1 MPKSKTRKKKNN
13 RPAVR
18 ADKYGVATVQDH
30 LPAGGKLEKVKVELR
45 GHTWKVNRAAL
56 DDVEIME
63 QLVALETGNPRAIF
77 SVMNA
82 TLGAGQVQKVKKLLA
97 DPETGITKFSDY
109 SEFFQDLLEKIN
121 PNS

>member
-13 RPAVR
+13 RTAVR

-97 DPETGITKFSDY
+97 DHETGITKFSDY
-109 SEFFQDLLEKIN
+109 SEFFQDLLEKIS

>member
-1 MPKSKTRKKKNN
+1 MPKSKTRKKKNS

-18 ADKYGVATVQDH
+18 ADEFGVATVQDH

-109 SEFFQDLLEKIN
+109 SKFFQDLLEKIN